1 VNLRTYLFNKRISV
15 TEFSK
20 TIGCSRIHLSEII
33 NGRRIPSLML
43 AKAIERITEGEVT
56 TSELLEEKKEK

>member
-1 VNLRTYLFNKRISV
+1 MDLRRWLFDEKLSV

-20 TIGCSRIHLSEII
+20 RLGCSRIHLSEIV

-43 AKAIERITEGEVT
+43 AKAIENATHGKVNV
-56 TSELLEEKKEK
+56 SELMKGE